1 MRSLQSNCSGK
12 VLWQTGSILGGGR
25 GLVYNVTSLCL
36 SQIPAQMVWH
46 RVLRPGRAY
55 VLTELEVTKVRDHRS
70 CIWATIPSST
80 LMPLRPGY
88 VQELEL
94 DIAFSQADLKPQP
107 QPASSKDSRGQE
119 GLVRG
124 SKVLHYLVSGR
135 Y

>member
-1 MRSLQSNCSGK
+1 MLWEGPWADGQHYGWGRSLMY
-12 VLWQTGSILGGGR
+12 T
-25 GLVYNVTSLCL
+25 VTSLCL

-55 VLTELEVTKVRDHRS
+55 VLTKLRVTKTRVHRS
-70 CIWATIPSST
+70 CVWTTIPSST

-94 DIAFSQADLKPQP
+94 DIEFSEADLKPLP
-107 QPASSKDSRGQE
+107 QPTSSRDSRGQE

-124 SKVLHYLVSGR
+124 SKVLHYLVSQR